1 MTKIINAEN
10 LRQYRRRFSLIVEQI
25 MAFASSIKWVS
36 VSKFQTNCMLMFDTI
51 MEMSINFGT

>member
-25 MAFASSIKWVS
+25 MAFASSIKLVS
-36 VSKFQTNCMLMFDTI
+36 VSKFQTNWMLMFDTVNN
-51 MEMSINFGT
+51 SHSDR

>member
-25 MAFASSIKWVS
+25 MALLLALSWLAS
-36 VSKFQTNCMLMFDTI
+36 Q
-51 MEMSINFGT
+51 NFKRIAC